1 MMFAVQ
7 SENLIVA
14 SGRVWY
20 TKEVVTLLI
29 RSMASPLRATHVGT
43 ILPVL
48 RRPLLMV
55 AGLVCCLVATACG
68 SLISA
73 DVKRGDQ
80 HLAAGNWEE
89 ATVAYRQALKDAPF
103 DLSLQN
109 KYAIAR
115 ERAAAMHEERGR
127 QLLKDRQ
134 LELAADEFKRAL
146 TIEPTSKE
154 HESGLT
160 EALRLKEAR
169 DRYREAERL
178 AQLGRVPEAMEGYR
192 RAVELDPSYKDALD
206 GVSRLSEEQ
215 HALDRDDRQKQPVTL
230 QFRNAGLKEVL
241 EALGKAAHVN
251 FVFDKDVRN
260 DPITVSLEDKPF
272 DEALTLVLNSNSLF
286 AQKAGPALFI
296 ISPNTK
302 QKQEQYQDLM
312 IRTFYLSSAKAK
324 DMVALLKTML
334 DVKHIHGNEPLNTI
348 VIRDQPEK
356 VELAEKI
363 IQANDREDSEVLFDV
378 EVLEVDRTVN
388 QTYGLS
394 YPKQIAAALIP
405 PGFTGTIA
413 GDIAQQFTS
422 RNLASLGKD
431 SYLFKLP
438 TNVQLDFL
446 KQVTDAKTLAAP
458 KVRVVNNKKAEVNIG
473 DKQPILLSTTN
484 VLPGQAATGA
494 VPTTS
499 TVTSIEFRDTGVKL
513 TVEPNIHLGN
523 ELSLKMKIEVI
534 RLGDSVLLQA
544 SPPISQ
550 FKFGNRSA
558 ETMLNVRDGETIV
571 LGGLLQEEDRRTKT
585 TIPWIGDIPI
595 LGNLLSSFTTS
606 RVTTEVILTITPH
619 IVNPLRPPG
628 LQAQVFWSGTESVY
642 STSPL
647 FAVQPKKVSTRV
659 PASDEPGTVY
669 QKSSAKKPKGEAS
682 VLEPVPMTLQLSIQP
697 ADAAVQ
703 TGKEFR
709 VDVMA
714 KNVHG
719 LDTET
724 FTLDFDPK
732 IIEFR
737 DAAEGEVLG
746 TEAGKAAVAVAPQSA
761 DGVVELRL
769 HRSVSAT
776 KEDGRLL
783 RLTFVAK
790 APGVSPLRLQAAK
803 HDGPDGP
810 EGVGEAKGVVRV
822 R

>member
-1 MMFAVQ
+1 M
-7 SENLIVA
+7 
-14 SGRVWY
+14 
-20 TKEVVTLLI
+20 LI
-29 RSMASPLRATHVGT
+29 RSMGSSLCAARLADSRWFHATPFLT
-43 ILPVL
+43 L
-48 RRPLLMV
+48 
-55 AGLVCCLVATACG
+55 AGIGGAHLFSACG
-68 SLISA
+68 TFNSP

-89 ATVAYRQALKDAPF
+89 ASVAYRQALKDDPF
-103 DLSLQN
+103 EPSLQN

-127 QLLKDRQ
+127 QLLKERQ
-134 LELAADEFKRAL
+134 LESAADEFKRAL

-169 DRYREAERL
+169 DRFREAERL
-178 AQLGRVPEAMEGYR
+178 AELGRLSEAMEGYR
-192 RAVELDPSYKDALD
+192 RAVELDPSFKEALE
-206 GVSRLSEEQ
+206 GVARLSELQ
-215 HALDRDDRQKQPVTL
+215 HATDRDDRQKQPVTL

-241 EALGKAAHVN
+241 EALGKAARVN

-260 DPITVSLEDKPF
+260 DPVTVSLEDKPF

-334 DVKHIHGNEPLNTI
+334 DVKHIHGNEALNTI
-348 VIRDQPEK
+348 VVRDQPEK

-378 EVLEVDRTVN
+378 EVLEVNRTVD

-394 YPKQIAAALIP
+394 YPKQIAGALIP
-405 PGFTGTIA
+405 PGFAGTIA
-413 GDIAQQFTS
+413 GDIAQQLTY

-438 TNVQLDFL
+438 TNVQLDFF

-458 KVRVVNNKKAEVNIG
+458 KVRVINNKKAEVNIG

-534 RLGDSVLLQA
+534 RLGDQVLLQA
-544 SPPISQ
+544 SPPITQ

-571 LGGLLQEEDRRTKT
+571 LGGLLQEEDRRTKV

-595 LGNLLSSFTTS
+595 LGNLLSSFKTQ

-619 IVNPLRPPG
+619 IVNPMRPPSV
-628 LQAQVFWSGTESVY
+628 QAQAFWSGTESVY
-642 STSPL
+642 ATSPL
-647 FAVQPKKVSTRV
+647 FAPQPKKVSARV
-659 PASDEPGTVY
+659 PAAGEAGTVY
-669 QKSSAKKPKGEAS
+669 QKSSAKKSKGEAS
-682 VLEPVPMTLQLSIQP
+682 VLEPIPLSLALTIQP
-697 ADAAVQ
+697 ADTVVQ
-703 TGKEFR
+703 VGKEFHL
-709 VDVMA
+709 DVMA
-714 KNVHG
+714 KHVQG

-724 FTLDFDPK
+724 FTLDFDPQV
-732 IIEFR
+732 IEFR
-737 DAAEGEVLG
+737 EAAEGEVLG
-746 TEAGKAAVAVAPQSA
+746 TEGGKAAVAVASQSP

-769 HRSVSAT
+769 HRSATAT

-783 RLTFVAK
+783 RLTLMAK
-790 APGVSPLRLQAAK
+790 APGVTPLRLQATK
-803 HDGPDGP
+803 RDGVGTS
-810 EGVGEAKGVVRV
+810 EGMGEAKGVVRV